1 MAKFFAMQLIKTFCT
16 LVAICLALCNAIT
29 VVDSTIAT
37 SCIYYEKQFNWGCS
51 KSGVPYS
58 CFCRNV
64 NWLQTVT
71 NCVYNATTSTHLRNH
86 AFEHIIKRCKDKG
99 KISLTMEK
107 MHKYQENGTHY
118 LVDYTPLAKKYIVN
132 GTLRM
137 NETDFNWYH
146 KKFQE
151 YTVFVERSEWFGWGL
166 IFYWVFIISLAS
178 IFNINRKLLG
188 FRFLH
193 KYNNMIN
200 KTLLIPSVFKD
211 YHDRTFILWKVLPF
225 DFPTRANAIIVTIF
239 SILTIIFVC
248 VGYNVTLPHPYF
260 SKRLYANIML
270 ISYRTDIM
278 SISLFPLVYF
288 FGIRNNPFAYISGI
302 SYSKFNYYHKCCAYA
317 CTALA
322 FIHSVVWTIWAVNQ
336 GSYAAKVKKEYWRWG
351 IVATTLLFL
360 LVFHSNKMIR
370 NYMYEIFLLCHKIM
384 SIIFIVAMYYHMRG
398 FGWMG
403 WVWSMVAIY
412 AFDRFMR
419 IVRIALH
426 GGIVTA
432 TLKDCGDGIIKMTLK
447 KPKYLSYK
455 TGSYAFVYF
464 LCSTSAFF
472 YNFQSHPFTVL
483 TDPTEDP
490 KNPSTLMFYFKAHK
504 GVTRTV
510 LSRILSSGEESIKC
524 KILLEG
530 PYGAQLPQ
538 RVKPDSNIVAIAA
551 GLGSSAV
558 YPHLYEVLKNVEG
571 DKTEKSEYQHK
582 FIWII
587 REINYLNWFRK
598 ELEWLKSKNC
608 EVRIIVT
615 GTNSKLCT
623 IDTESSSKSLSESS
637 SYLTDGFNVEKLGYR
652 PNLQEIVSC
661 EISKSESMSKD
672 VMFMGCGPEAFNDE
686 LRSSVA
692 KSIPK
697 SSSINIKFQSESFVW

>member
-1 MAKFFAMQLIKTFCT
+1 
-16 LVAICLALCNAIT
+16 
-29 VVDSTIAT
+29 
-37 SCIYYEKQFNWGCS
+37 
-51 KSGVPYS
+51 
-58 CFCRNV
+58 
-64 NWLQTVT
+64 
-71 NCVYNATTSTHLRNH
+71 
-86 AFEHIIKRCKDKG
+86 
-99 KISLTMEK
+99 
-107 MHKYQENGTHY
+107 
-118 LVDYTPLAKKYIVN
+118 
-132 GTLRM
+132 
-137 NETDFNWYH
+137 
-146 KKFQE
+146 
-151 YTVFVERSEWFGWGL
+151 
-166 IFYWVFIISLAS
+166 
-178 IFNINRKLLG
+178 
-188 FRFLH
+188 
-193 KYNNMIN
+193 
-200 KTLLIPSVFKD
+200 
-211 YHDRTFILWKVLPF
+211 
-225 DFPTRANAIIVTIF
+225 
-239 SILTIIFVC
+239 
-248 VGYNVTLPHPYF
+248 
-260 SKRLYANIML
+260 
-270 ISYRTDIM
+270 
-278 SISLFPLVYF
+278 
-288 FGIRNNPFAYISGI
+288 
-302 SYSKFNYYHKCCAYA
+302 
-317 CTALA
+317 
-322 FIHSVVWTIWAVNQ
+322 
-336 GSYAAKVKKEYWRWG
+336 
-351 IVATTLLFL
+351 
-360 LVFHSNKMIR
+360 
-370 NYMYEIFLLCHKIM
+370 
-384 SIIFIVAMYYHMRG
+384 MYYHMRG